1 MRSAVVASAMSRCE
15 TTQTKKKHVKNCSDS
30 GKDAMQCNRSLR
42 DAGPVHPFFPS
53 PAYHVRCYPTRVR
66 AHRPVLDQQLTSDLS
81 VRTLGVLGAGQM
93 GLGIAYVAALRAQVP
108 RVLLCDRS
116 EPQITRSLALMDRLL
131 AKDVQKGRLSDVDA
145 RAARERIVVVKEG
158 ISGLGEC
165 DMVVEVRSCMWAT
178 VPCTEYFGC

>member
-1 MRSAVVASAMSRCE
+1 
-15 TTQTKKKHVKNCSDS
+15 
-30 GKDAMQCNRSLR
+30 
-42 DAGPVHPFFPS
+42 
-53 PAYHVRCYPTRVR
+53 
-66 AHRPVLDQQLTSDLS
+66 VLDQQLTSELS

-131 AKDVQKGRLSDVDA
+131 AKDVQKGRLSDADA
-145 RAARERIVVVKEG
+145 RAARERVVVVKEG

-165 DMVVEVRSCMWAT
+165 DMVVEVRSCAFA
-178 VPCTEYFGC
+178 VVVCTEYLSVRRLPKIWRSSRACSSSWPRRAGKTPSSPPTHPALGE